1 MFLVESASRKID
13 ALMTVIMAASTQ
25 IICNIRFSIITI
37 ATGESLAENR
47 HHPTPIT
54 SNSTMNRV
62 VQHQMI
68 SFRFSPLLQ
77 LQRHILLLLYMSRF
91 FFNFCITRSLFLLQQ
106 QLVFSPFSILSCTM
120 GLQQVMMQLKTCLWK
135 KTRMMSSASGT
146 LDLRRSFSL
155 WWDTSLTEKMPTVE
169 HNWLIY
175 NFTTSFALQQQL
187 TTSTP
192 TGYIIFFLF
201 SLFFSLFLCNFR
213 ASPGIFF
220 RLNSL

>member
-25 IICNIRFSIITI
+25 IISNIRFSIITI

-77 LQRHILLLLYMSRF
+77 PQHQILLLLYMSRF
-91 FFNFCITRSLFLLQQ
+91 FFMWTFFNFCMTRSLFLLQQ
-106 QLVFSPFSILSCTM
+106 QLVSSPFSILPCTM
-120 GLQQVMMQLKTCLWK
+120 GLQQVVMQLKTCLWK
-135 KTRMMSSASGT
+135 KTRVMSSASGT

-155 WWDTSLTEKMPTVE
+155 W
-169 HNWLIY
+169 
-175 NFTTSFALQQQL
+175 
-187 TTSTP
+187 
-192 TGYIIFFLF
+192 
-201 SLFFSLFLCNFR
+201 
-213 ASPGIFF
+213 
-220 RLNSL
+220 